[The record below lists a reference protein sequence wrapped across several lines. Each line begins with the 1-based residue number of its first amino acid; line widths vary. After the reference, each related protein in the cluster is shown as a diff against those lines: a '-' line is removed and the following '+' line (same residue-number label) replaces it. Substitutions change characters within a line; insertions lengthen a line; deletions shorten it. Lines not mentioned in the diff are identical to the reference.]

1 MSKPNVRL
9 GKGLSALIAPRVPTA
24 QAAAATVAD
33 PPGTI
38 PVTSVHP
45 NPRQPRKDFDEPS
58 IAQLADSIRA
68 KGVLQ
73 PIIVRPLPQG
83 QYEIIA
89 GERRLRAAKLA
100 GLERIPATIR
110 QVTDGE
116 SLEIA
121 LIENLQRE
129 DLNPIERAAAY
140 REYVETFQCTV
151 DQLATRL
158 AESRPNISNY
168 LRLLELSEPVRTM
181 LAAGELS
188 MGHARAIASI
198 PEQERQLALALLCV
212 RRNLSVRQIEA
223 LAKRSD
229 GQPTKSESRAPLRD
243 RHVSDVEQVLGREL
257 GLPVKLYPGRQKN
270 SGRLVIKYRNL
281 DEFDLIANKI
291 GGKCNLE

>member
-9 GKGLSALIAPRVPTA
+9 GKGLSALIAPRVPVS
-24 QAAAATVAD
+24 QPAAPIPAE

-45 NPRQPRKDFDEPS
+45 NPKQPRKDFDEPS

-140 REYVETFQCTV
+140 REYLETFQCTV

-168 LRLLELSEPVRTM
+168 LRLLELSEPVRKM

-198 PEQERQLALALLCV
+198 SEPERQLALALLCV
-212 RRNLSVRQIEA
+212 RRNLSVRQVEA
-223 LAKRSD
+223 LAKRGD
-229 GQPTKSESRAPLRD
+229 EQPPKAESRNPLRD
-243 RHVSDVEQVLGREL
+243 RHLGDVEQVLGREL
-257 GLPVKLYPGRQKN
+257 GLPVKLYPGRKKN
-270 SGRLVIKYRNL
+270 SGRLVIKYRSL